1 MEVLEISYSILTQK
15 LVTLNQ
21 IYSKNRSKKMNES
34 ITTKSGEKQEV
45 KQEWRFYIFSVY
57 WEISLSDEPKKCI

>member
-1 MEVLEISYSILTQK
+1 
-15 LVTLNQ
+15 
-21 IYSKNRSKKMNES
+21 MNES

>member
-1 MEVLEISYSILTQK
+1 MCSPLLLFEGKIPKLWRSSTDISYSILTQK

-45 KQEWRFYIFSVY
+45 KQE
-57 WEISLSDEPKKCI
+57 